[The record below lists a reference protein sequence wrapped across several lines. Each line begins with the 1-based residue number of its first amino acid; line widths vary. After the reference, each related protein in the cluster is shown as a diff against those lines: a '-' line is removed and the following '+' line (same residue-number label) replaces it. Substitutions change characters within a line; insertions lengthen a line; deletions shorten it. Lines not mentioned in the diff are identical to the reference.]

1 MPGGFGRKMGRELT
15 DEEKANKPKI
25 TKQLLARIF
34 SYLKP
39 YIKQLLLVFVCII
52 ASAVLG
58 VLPSMLTGRMIDDGL
73 IQKDFDILVRLVAAS
88 FGVLLLSNAIT
99 ALETYVNTWVAQH
112 ITYDMKNEMYAH
124 MLTMSQRFF
133 TQNRQGDVI
142 TRMTSDIDGVR
153 TVVLNTMTSIF
164 SNIAVVVTTAVA
176 LFQKNW
182 VLALIG
188 VGIVPLL
195 TIPTNNVGKKRW
207 RIALKVQEQ
216 NDKLNQELNETLS
229 VSGQQLVKLF
239 GNEKREY
246 DKYKSINGERTRL
259 GIRERMAGMLFW
271 RTMNIFTSMGPMLI
285 YLAGG
290 FMIIKLG
297 VTSLSVGDITV
308 IVALLNRL
316 YRPVDQLFSVQV
328 DIVRSMALFT
338 RIFGYLDLEPDIKNK
353 PGALKPA
360 ETYGRVEFDSVS
372 FCYQQGKKT
381 LDDISFVIEPGSTV
395 ALVGPSGAGKSTIAN
410 LVPRLYDVSGGR
422 VLIDGLDV
430 RDLDLR
436 YLRKS
441 IGLVTQETYL
451 FNGTIRENLLYAK
464 ADATDDELIKVCKD
478 ANIHDFIVSLKDG
491 YDTQVGNRGFKLSG
505 GEKQRVSIARA
516 MLKEPVIII
525 LDEATS
531 ALDSISESLIQ
542 SAFERLLKG
551 RTSLVIAHRL
561 STIIAADNILVVEG
575 GRIVQSGSHQQ
586 LVGQDGVYKN
596 LYETQFKKAID
607 SYKSAQNQFG
617 A

>member
-25 TKQLLARIF
+25 TKQLLKRIF
-34 SYLKP
+34 SYLRP

-52 ASAVLG
+52 VSAILG

-73 IQKDFDILVRLVAAS
+73 IQKDFDILVKLVAAS

-338 RIFGYLDLEPDIKNK
+338 RIFEYLDLEPDIKNK

-422 VLIDGLDV
+422 VLIDGTDV

-478 ANIHDFIVSLKDG
+478 ANIHDFIISLKDG

-516 MLKEPVIII
+516 MLKEPAIII

>member
-25 TKQLLARIF
+25 TKQLLKRIF
-34 SYLKP
+34 SYLRP
-39 YIKQLLLVFVCII
+39 YIKQLILVFVCII
-52 ASAVLG
+52 VSAILG

-73 IQKDFDILVRLVAAS
+73 IQKDFDILVKLVAAS

-176 LFQKNW
+176 LFEKNW

-338 RIFGYLDLEPDIKNK
+338 RIFEYLDLEPDIKNK

-478 ANIHDFIVSLKDG
+478 ANIHDFIISLKDG

-516 MLKEPVIII
+516 MLKEPAIII

-561 STIIAADNILVVEG
+561 STIIAADNILVLENG
-575 GRIVQSGSHQQ
+575 KIVQSGSHQQ
-586 LVGQDGVYKN
+586 LVKQDGVYKN

-607 SYKSAQNQFG
+607 SYKSTQNQFG

>member
-25 TKQLLARIF
+25 TKQLLKRIF
-34 SYLKP
+34 SYLRP
-39 YIKQLLLVFVCII
+39 YIKQLILVFVCII
-52 ASAVLG
+52 VSAVLG

-176 LFQKNW
+176 LFEKNW

-338 RIFGYLDLEPDIKNK
+338 RIFEYLDLEPDIKNK

-478 ANIHDFIVSLKDG
+478 ANIHDFIISLKDG

-516 MLKEPVIII
+516 MLKEPAIII

-561 STIIAADNILVVEG
+561 STIIAADNILVLENG
-575 GRIVQSGSHQQ
+575 KIVQSGSHQQ
-586 LVGQDGVYKN
+586 LVKQDGVYKN

-607 SYKSAQNQFG
+607 SYKSTQNQFG

>member
-478 ANIHDFIVSLKDG
+478 ANIHDFIISLKDG

-516 MLKEPVIII
+516 MLKEPAIII

-561 STIIAADNILVVEG
+561 STIIAADNILVLENG
-575 GRIVQSGSHQQ
+575 KIVQSGSHQQ

>member
-25 TKQLLARIF
+25 TKQLLKRIF
-34 SYLKP
+34 SYLRP
-39 YIKQLLLVFVCII
+39 YIKQLILVFVCII
-52 ASAVLG
+52 VSAILG

-73 IQKDFDILVRLVAAS
+73 IQKDFDILVKLVAAS

-176 LFQKNW
+176 LFEKNW

-338 RIFGYLDLEPDIKNK
+338 RIFEYLDLEPDIKNK

-360 ETYGRVEFDSVS
+360 ETYGRVEFDRVS
-372 FCYQQGKKT
+372 FCYQDGKKT

-478 ANIHDFIVSLKDG
+478 ANIHDFIISLKDG

-516 MLKEPVIII
+516 MLKEPAIII

-561 STIIAADNILVVEG
+561 STIIAADNILVLENG
-575 GRIVQSGSHQQ
+575 KIVQSGSHQQ
-586 LVGQDGVYKN
+586 LVKQDGVYKN

-607 SYKSAQNQFG
+607 SYKSTQNQFG

>member
-25 TKQLLARIF
+25 TKQLLKRIF
-34 SYLKP
+34 SYLRP
-39 YIKQLLLVFVCII
+39 YIKQLILVFVCII
-52 ASAVLG
+52 VSAILG

-176 LFQKNW
+176 LFEKNW

-430 RDLDLR
+430 RDLDLK

-478 ANIHDFIVSLKDG
+478 ANIHDFIISLKDG

-516 MLKEPVIII
+516 MLKEPAIII

-561 STIIAADNILVVEG
+561 STIIAADNILVLENG
-575 GRIVQSGSHQQ
+575 KIVQSGSHQQ